1 MKNVV
6 FVPLLKYNLVRYTC
20 FFNIQLCICRH
31 SQLPNKNRRHEKDM
45 TVVSLTT
52 KLTCPFYLTNGKHSD
67 ILAHNTS
74 FFSLQINCICPNNDN
89 PGSFREKMTVVK
101 RWNEMTPEEREIAQ
115 ENPRSRFF
123 KCRDRNGRGRGIF

>member
-1 MKNVV
+1 MNE
-6 FVPLLKYNLVRYTC
+6 
-20 FFNIQLCICRH
+20 QHCICITCLYREIYVFF
-31 SQLPNKNRRHEKDM
+31 STCRYVYVDIVSFQVKNLTREKDLRIA
-45 TVVSLTT
+45 SLTVE
-52 KLTCPFYLTNGKHSD
+52 LICPFNLTNGKHSD
-67 ILAHNTS
+67 TLVHNTAL
-74 FFSLQINCICPNNDN
+74 FCLQINCICPNNDN